1 MQNDWL
7 TFVNLLLITV
17 YLSILRL
24 LLKYNKH
31 VEKCA
36 HISAQLN
43 NFFPNWAHAPSQIK
57 KQHVIS
63 TPVVFFMS
71 PSSNYLPS

>member
-43 NFFPNWAHAPSQIK
+43 NFFPKLGTCTITDQKTAC
-57 KQHVIS
+57 
-63 TPVVFFMS
+63 
-71 PSSNYLPS
+71 Y